1 MNLLYYS
8 SKFDRIHSL
17 INPEHVLIVFV
28 DLEYEVLYALKTTS
42 CKFEVM
48 YLLYIKQLLFR
59 SQMLTYFIALFSIV

>member
-8 SKFDRIHSL
+8 SKLQSDRIHSL

-48 YLLYIKQLLFR
+48 CTYYISDNYCLGRKC
-59 SQMLTYFIALFSIV
+59 